1 MQEKLEKIPGE
12 VYVRIHVIWKGS
24 HT

>member
-12 VYVRIHVIWKGS
+12 VYVRIHVTWKGS